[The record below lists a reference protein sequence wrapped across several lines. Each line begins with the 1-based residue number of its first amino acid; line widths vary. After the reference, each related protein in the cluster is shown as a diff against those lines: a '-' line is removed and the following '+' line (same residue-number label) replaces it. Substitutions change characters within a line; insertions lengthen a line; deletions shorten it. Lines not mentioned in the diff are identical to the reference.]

1 MQNGNK
7 QFPYSRTSFDNINS
21 KNSSGVD
28 ELSTILIKLA
38 KSDLLKVIPLFK
50 KGDPT
55 VIENYRPIS
64 LLPAISKIFER
75 VIFNQMNAYFTI
87 NNLFYDKQYGFRKY
101 HLTELDALNVVDT
114 IVNHM
119 DNGNTPFA
127 VYLDLSKAFD
137 TLNHSIL
144 LDKLKFYGF
153 RGTSINLIKHYLSNR
168 KQCVEID
175 RLRSSYI
182 NISTGVPQGS
192 ILGPLLFII
201 YINDLP
207 NASRLF
213 KCIIYADDTT
223 LIANLNDFYAKHD
236 SGLNINILNDEL
248 EKISYWLLV
257 NKLSLNKLKSKFM
270 LFHQPQ
276 KRVTILKL
284 KINNTLI
291 ECVDEYNYM
300 GLIINK
306 HLKWNSHV
314 NKIGNKI
321 SQTIG
326 VINKLKHLIPQK
338 TLLTI
343 YNSLILPHINY
354 CILAWGHDSNRILKL
369 KKKAIRIIVKGSFYT
384 HSDPIF
390 KKFNILK
397 VNDIHLHQQLKF
409 YFKLINNILPDHFYD
424 FNLALNS
431 DIRDY
436 NTRGEK
442 QTEEC
447 PF

>member
-1 MQNGNK
+1 M
-7 QFPYSRTSFDNINS
+7 
-21 KNSSGVD
+21 
-28 ELSTILIKLA
+28 
-38 KSDLLKVIPLFK
+38 
-50 KGDPT
+50 
-55 VIENYRPIS
+55 
-64 LLPAISKIFER
+64 
-75 VIFNQMNAYFTI
+75 I
-87 NNLFYDKQYGFRKY
+87 NNMEIRKY
-101 HLTELDALNVVDT
+101 HSTELVALNVVDT
-114 IVNHM
+114 ILNHM

-175 RLRSSYI
+175 RLRSSYM

-192 ILGPLLFII
+192 ILGLLLFTI
-201 YINDLP
+201 YMNDLP

-248 EKISYWLLV
+248 ETISYWLLV
-257 NKLSLNKLKSKFM
+257 NKLSFNKLKSKFM

-276 KRVTILKL
+276 KRIAISKL

-291 ECVDEYNYM
+291 ECVDEFNYL

-314 NKIGNKI
+314 NRIGNKI

-338 TLLTI
+338 TLLTT
-343 YNSLILPHINY
+343 YNSLIFPHINY

-369 KKKAIRIIVKGSFYT
+369 
-384 HSDPIF
+384 
-390 KKFNILK
+390 
-397 VNDIHLHQQLKF
+397 
-409 YFKLINNILPDHFYD
+409 
-424 FNLALNS
+424 
-431 DIRDY
+431 
-436 NTRGEK
+436 
-442 QTEEC
+442 
-447 PF
+447 